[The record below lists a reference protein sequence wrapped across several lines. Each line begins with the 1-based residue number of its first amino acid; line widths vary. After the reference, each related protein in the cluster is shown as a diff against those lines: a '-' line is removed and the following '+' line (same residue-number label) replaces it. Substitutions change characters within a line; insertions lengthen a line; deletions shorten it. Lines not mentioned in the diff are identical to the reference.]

1 MTQFA
6 DRVFINAKV
15 YSVALDG
22 TETRAEAVAVKDGR
36 FVFVGSNTEAK
47 KFIGADTLVTDCNGK
62 SIIPGLG
69 DGHLHNAQAAMK
81 YGTCNLGSIV
91 PDNEKD
97 TPEGV
102 IKQIQEKVKAFAEAH
117 PDDPVIK
124 GLGWDRFWFSGNLQG
139 ILRPFT
145 RHDIDA
151 VVPDRPVVLTSYCGH
166 VVLMNTKAMEIA
178 GVTNDLDDHNG
189 MIVREADGSFSG
201 FIQEPA
207 VFRPF
212 LDRIPDYEFTAKQN
226 HDCIAE
232 SFAVL
237 AARGYTLVCDCQQIE
252 PAYEVLSEMAKN
264 GEFTA
269 RVSGVHNI
277 NDATREADLAKAVA
291 NRTKFDVEDLFI
303 VDTVKFFADGTPSML
318 DPYTDEALAALGKE
332 PSFRDPLLWD
342 EEHMKDSMAQAQKEG
357 FNINTH
363 AFGSYTMRR
372 LVDCYENAQ
381 KLYPNPKIRNLIS
394 HCAFVKDEEKARM
407 GENHI
412 IASIQPGWFSAQP
425 AVDPANVA
433 LYGEETVRRAF
444 PSQSF
449 IDQGVICAYG
459 SDYPVNSAY
468 GLDGIQVAMTR
479 KYVRQD
485 ANYEKYIDLPAAMP
499 EECVTLKE
507 ALQAHTINVAYQA
520 HLENVTGSI
529 EVGKSAELL
538 LLDSD
543 IETIPAEQIQNIN
556 ILETVF
562 KGKTVYK
569 YA

>member
-1 MTQFA
+1 MIA
-6 DRVFINAKV
+6 DRVFKNAKV
-15 YSVALDG
+15 YSVSLDG
-22 TETRAEAVAVKDGR
+22 KETRAESVAIKDGK
-36 FVFVGSNTEAK
+36 FVFVGSDKDAES
-47 KFIGADTLVTDCNGK
+47 FIGENTVVTDCKGGSVLPGFCDSHMHFAV
-62 SIIPGLG
+62 SIRRFGVADLS
-69 DGHLHNAQAAMK
+69 DMVTDFETQ
-81 YGTCNLGSIV
+81 
-91 PDNEKD
+91 
-97 TPEGV
+97 TPEDIV
-102 IKQIQEKVKAFAEAH
+102 KIMQERVKAFADAH
-117 PDDPVIK
+117 PDDAVIH
-124 GLGWDRFWFSGNLQG
+124 GSGWDRIWFEGSLGGKVYEL
-139 ILRPFT
+139 T

-151 VVPDRPVVLTSYCGH
+151 VVSDRPVVLTSYCGH

-332 PSFRDPLLWD
+332 PGFRDPLLWD

-499 EECVTLKE
+499 KECVTLKE
-507 ALQAHTINVAYQA
+507 ALQAHTINVAYQT
-520 HLENVTGSI
+520 HLEDVTGSI
-529 EVGKSAELL
+529 EVGKSAELI

-543 IETIPAEQIQNIN
+543 IERTPEEKIQDIQ

-562 KGKTVYK
+562 KGKTVFK
-569 YA
+569 NA